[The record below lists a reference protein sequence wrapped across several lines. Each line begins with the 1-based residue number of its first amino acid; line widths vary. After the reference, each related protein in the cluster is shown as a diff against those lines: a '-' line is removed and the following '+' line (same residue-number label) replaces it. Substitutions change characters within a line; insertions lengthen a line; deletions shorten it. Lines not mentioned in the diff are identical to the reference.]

1 MRKLLTIFFV
11 IVVLLLELT
20 GCASE
25 NVLPNFTEETIY
37 KEKTHEDT
45 DLIIATYTACYPV
58 FTDLKYKAL
67 NDAIVDNEIAQW
79 QAIYEEII
87 VQANSDIA
95 KDEDF
100 LTFNRYINV
109 KYSVVQN
116 HDGVS
121 VTFFVEWLKTASNF
135 EPKYTRTYTLS
146 NGMVSATTTTTKRV
160 Y

>member
-1 MRKLLTIFFV
+1 MRKLFAVFFV

-37 KEKTHEDT
+37 EEKTYEDT
-45 DLIIATYTACYPV
+45 DSIIATYTACYPI

-67 NDAIVDNEIAQW
+67 NEAITDNEITQW

-95 KDEDF
+95 KDDDF

-109 KYSVVQN
+109 TYSVSQN
-116 HDGVS
+116 NDDLS
-121 VTFFVEWLKTASNF
+121 VTFFVEWIKTASNF

-146 NGMVSATTTTTKRV
+146 NGMVYATTTTTKRV